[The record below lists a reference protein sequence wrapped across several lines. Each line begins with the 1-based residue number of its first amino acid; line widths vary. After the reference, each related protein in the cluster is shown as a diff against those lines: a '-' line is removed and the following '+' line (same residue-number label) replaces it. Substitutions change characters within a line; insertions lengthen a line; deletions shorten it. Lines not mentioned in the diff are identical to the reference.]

1 MFENMSE
8 FVGYAMH
15 DDLMMRTPTRV
26 RVAEAMA
33 ARKPLSVRARAR
45 TCRIKIAEALIALAT
60 RIAPSPQ
67 ERMTGTTP
75 STVTR

>member
-8 FVGYAMH
+8 FVGYARH
-15 DDLMMRTPTRV
+15 DDQMMRTATRM
-26 RVAEAMA
+26 RLAEAMA
-33 ARKPLSVRARAR
+33 MRKPQLVRTRAR
-45 TCRIKIAEALIALAT
+45 TYRVGIAKALIALAT

-67 ERMTGTTP
+67 ERTIATAP

>member
-15 DDLMMRTPTRV
+15 DDLMMHTATKV
-26 RVAEAMA
+26 RLAEAMA
-33 ARKPLSVRARAR
+33 MRKPQSVRTRAR
-45 TCRIKIAEALIALAT
+45 TCRIRIAEALIALAT

-67 ERMTGTTP
+67 ERTIATTP